1 MPLTRSFDETVRESA
16 QQDPVFRALLLPS
29 TINLFLGG
37 EVPVGKISLR
47 QTIYATIGYEKLG
60 ELMDKTP
67 DDIKRMCH
75 PDYDTSVN
83 DLFEIIHH
91 VQQHEGI
98 RLEVKVC
105 SAEQDRESVA
115 HDEPASQSVRGEPVE
130 PHQHPEKVP
139 VQ

>member
-1 MPLTRSFDETVRESA
+1 MANKIGIPFDDIVKESA
-16 QQDPVFRALLLPS
+16 QQDPVFRELLLPS
-29 TINLFLGG
+29 TIDLFLGG

-47 QTIYATIGYEKLG
+47 QTIYSTIGYEKLA
-60 ELMDKTP
+60 ELMAKSP

-83 DLFEIIHH
+83 DLFHIIKH

-105 SAEQDRESVA
+105 SGEQDRESVA
-115 HDEPASQSVRGEPVE
+115 HDEPAETVEAQEPL
-130 PHQHPEKVP
+130 HPVSP
-139 VQ
+139 S